1 MANHCFVT
9 TRKRFKYE
17 AVTADLQEINE
28 RRFNGALLI
37 EPYEAT
43 ESNYG
48 NGWMIGV
55 VGCHDW
61 LTINCWLTTSR
72 KFELRH
78 GPGGDIRW
86 WFEFCIQNDLALK
99 YDGWTSDEGV
109 EGRWKGEE
117 NYLPTFVDHVK
128 KMHEH
133 TSPGNVMFFLNA
145 NLKQIPPELREK
157 LGDKMGEFPEISKE
171 QENHWEEQLKA
182 VAKEWEERQ

>member
-9 TRKRFKYE
+9 TRKRFKHE

-61 LTINCWLTTSR
+61 LNINCWLTTSR

-99 YDGWTSDEGV
+99 YDGWISDGGV
-109 EGRWKGEE
+109 EGRWKGKE
-117 NYLPTFVDHVK
+117 NYLLTFADHLERMYPYHHAGN
-128 KMHEH
+128 KMFLIHE
-133 TSPGNVMFFLNA
+133 
-145 NLKQIPPELREK
+145 NLKHLPQELREK